1 MESLRSVAE
10 LIALISASALCVYVI
25 VVLVR
30 VREILAILQKDLSEI
45 GAKAKPV
52 LENMLVVTDKLKSIS
67 TKVDDQVGLVK
78 GSLESVKQAADN
90 IVAFEQR
97 VQDSLEEPL
106 MRLTSVVGGFLAR
119 ITAWFGASRQQQQ

>member
-1 MESLRSVAE
+1 MESFRSVVE
-10 LIALISASALCVYVI
+10 LVALISASALCIYLI

-67 TKVDDQVGLVK
+67 TQVDDHVGMVK

-106 MRLTSVVGGFLAR
+106 MRLTSVVGGFLAK
-119 ITAWFGASRQQQQ
+119 ITAWFGPSRQQQQ